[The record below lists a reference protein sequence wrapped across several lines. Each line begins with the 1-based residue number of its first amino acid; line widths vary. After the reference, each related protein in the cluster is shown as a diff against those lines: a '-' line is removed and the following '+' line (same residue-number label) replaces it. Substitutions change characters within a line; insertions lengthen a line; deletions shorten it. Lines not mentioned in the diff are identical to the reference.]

1 MTRWVFWALLLCP
14 LALFSCRGKGV
25 APASPTPVTSVAAS
39 LPVGA
44 SGCGQPYA
52 SGLTLESLTSGGVE
66 RTYRLYVPKSYDAA
80 KPTPLVLNFHGF
92 ASNARE
98 QEAYSR
104 MPAAA
109 DANGFITVAADGT
122 GDPQRWYIYGLFE
135 PGYVDDFAFVRDL
148 LDHLEATL
156 CVDPGRVYATGI
168 SNGGGMSSL
177 LACELNDRFAA
188 VAPVAGSPFPES
200 RCQGKKPVSIIAF
213 HGTADQAVPFEG
225 GAGGRLGL
233 ALRGVRQNMQDWA
246 GHDGCTSG
254 PSSERVAP
262 DVLRESYSGCQVGAD
277 VVLYVVEGGGHTWP
291 GAIDVPTLGRTTH
304 SIDATSLIW
313 EFFAAHPRKR

>member
-1 MTRWVFWALLLCP
+1 MNRRVLGLLFICS
-14 LALFSCRGKGV
+14 LALISCRDTGS
-25 APASPTPVTSVAAS
+25 ASKSTPEASVTVTSITSA
-39 LPVGA
+39 A
-44 SGCGQPYA
+44 SGCGQA
-52 SGLTLESLTSGGVE
+52 HATGLSLEEMTSGGVE
-66 RTYRLYVPKSYDAA
+66 RTYRLYVPRGYNPA
-80 KPTPLVLNFHGF
+80 KKTPLVLNFHGF

-156 CVDPGRVYATGI
+156 CIDPGRVYATGI
-168 SNGGGMSSL
+168 SNGGGMSSM

-188 VAPVAGSPFPES
+188 VAPVAGSPFPAS
-200 RCQGKKPVSIIAF
+200 RCQGKKPVSMIAF

-262 DVLRESYSGCQVGAD
+262 DVLRESYSGCQGGAD
-277 VVLYVVEGGGHTWP
+277 VVLYVV
-291 GAIDVPTLGRTTH
+291 
-304 SIDATSLIW
+304 
-313 EFFAAHPRKR
+313 